1 VGKFQPLV
9 ALKMIGAMTLIV
21 ISIML
26 IAKAV

>member
-9 ALKMIGAMTLIV
+9 ALKMIGAMALIV